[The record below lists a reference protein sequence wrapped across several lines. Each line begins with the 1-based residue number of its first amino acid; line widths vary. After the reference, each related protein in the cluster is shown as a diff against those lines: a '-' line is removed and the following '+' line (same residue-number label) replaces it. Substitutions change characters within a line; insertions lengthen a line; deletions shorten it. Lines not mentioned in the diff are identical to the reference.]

1 MLHILM
7 TAVNAIVPIVL
18 LILLGYLLRQW
29 GMLSDLFVKNGGAL
43 VFKVLLPVLLFVNIY
58 EIGDLADVDWA
69 AVIFCVGAVVALFLL
84 GIPAAALGT
93 KDPLRKGV
101 LWQCVFRSNYNIIGL
116 PLAAALGGE
125 EALAFA
131 AIVAALVVPLY
142 NVFAVISLCVYVS
155 PEEGKKPSVK
165 KILLD
170 ILKNPLI
177 IAAIVGAVCLG
188 IRAAENAIFGSV
200 VFSLKEDLKFLY
212 SPLNSLKSMATPLA
226 LVVLGG
232 QFRFSLVKGMFREI
246 AVGTVVRLVVAPVLG
261 LVIALALDSFCH
273 LSICDPVTVPGIL
286 CVLGAPVAVSSAVMA
301 SQMGNDEQLAAQ
313 LVVWTSIGSMF
324 TVFAL
329 VCGLMG
335 MGLLSV

>member
-1 MLHILM
+1 
-7 TAVNAIVPIVL
+7 
-18 LILLGYLLRQW
+18 
-29 GMLSDLFVKNGGAL
+29 
-43 VFKVLLPVLLFVNIY
+43 VLLPVLLFVNIY
-58 EIGDLADVDWA
+58 EIGSVTDVDWA
-69 AVIFCVGAVVALFLL
+69 AVLFCVGAVVALFLL
-84 GIPAAALGT
+84 GIPTALLGT
-93 KDPLRKGV
+93 KEPLRKGV

-142 NVFAVISLCVYVS
+142 NVFAVISLCVFVS
-155 PEEGKKPSVK
+155 PGEGKKPSVK

-177 IAAIVGAVCLG
+177 IAAILGAVCLV
-188 IRAAENAIFGSV
+188 IRALENKIFGSV
-200 VFSLKEDLKFLY
+200 VFSLQRDLKFLY
-212 SPLNSLKSMATPLA
+212 SPLNSLKTMATPLA

-232 QFRFSLVKGMFREI
+232 QFKFSLVKGMFREI
-246 AVGTVVRLVVAPVLG
+246 AVGTALRLLVAPVLG
-261 LVIALALDSFCH
+261 LAAALLLDKLCN

-313 LVVWTSIGSMF
+313 LVVWTSIGSMI

-329 VCGLMG
+329 VCGLMA
-335 MGLLSV
+335 MGLLSI

>member
-1 MLHILM
+1 MWHILL

-18 LILLGYLLRQW
+18 LILVGYFLRQW
-29 GMLSDLFVKNGGAL
+29 GMLSDRFVKDGGAL

-58 EIGDLADVDWA
+58 EIGSVSDVDWA
-69 AVIFCVGAVVALFLL
+69 AVLFCVGAVVALFLL
-84 GIPAAALGT
+84 GIPTALLGT
-93 KDPLRKGV
+93 KEPLRKGV

-142 NVFAVISLCVYVS
+142 NVFAVISLCVFVS
-155 PEEGKKPSVK
+155 PGEGKKPSVK

-177 IAAIVGAVCLG
+177 IAAILGAVCLV
-188 IRAAENAIFGSV
+188 IRALENKIFGSV
-200 VFSLKEDLKFLY
+200 VFSLQRDLKFLY
-212 SPLNSLKSMATPLA
+212 SPLNSLKTMATPLA

-232 QFRFSLVKGMFREI
+232 QFKFSLVKGMFREI
-246 AVGTVVRLVVAPVLG
+246 AVGTALRLLVAPVLG
-261 LVIALALDSFCH
+261 LAAALLLDKLCS

-313 LVVWTSIGSMF
+313 LVVWTSIGSMI

-329 VCGLMG
+329 VCGLMA
-335 MGLLSV
+335 MGLLSI

>member
-1 MLHILM
+1 MWHILM
-7 TAVNAIVPIVL
+7 TAVNAVVPIIL
-18 LILLGYLLRQW
+18 LIGLGYILRQR
-29 GMLSDLFVKNGGAL
+29 GILSELFVKNGGAL

-58 EIGDLADVDWA
+58 DMGDLSDVDWA
-69 AVIFCVGAVVALFLL
+69 AVLFCVGAVVALFLL
-84 GIPAAALGT
+84 GIPVALLGT
-93 KDPLRKGV
+93 RDPLRRGV

-125 EALAFA
+125 EALTFA
-131 AIVAALVVPLY
+131 SIVAALVVPLY
-142 NVFAVISLCVYVS
+142 NVFAVISLCVFVR
-155 PEEGKKPSVK
+155 PEDGKKPSVK

-177 IAAIVGAVCLG
+177 IAAILGALCLG
-188 IRAAENAIFGSV
+188 IRAAENALFGSV
-200 VFSLKEDLKFLY
+200 VFTLKEDLKFLY

-232 QFRFSLVKGMFREI
+232 QFRFSVVKGLFREI
-246 AVGTVVRLVVAPVLG
+246 AVGTLVRLVLAPVLG
-261 LVIALALDSFCH
+261 LAAALLLDRFCGF
-273 LSICDPVTVPGIL
+273 SICDPVTVPGIL

-313 LVVWTSIGSMF
+313 LVVWTSVGSML

-329 VCGLMG
+329 VCALMAT
-335 MGLLSV
+335 GLLAI

>member
-1 MLHILM
+1 M

-58 EIGDLADVDWA
+58 EIGSVADVDWA
-69 AVIFCVGAVVALFLL
+69 AVLFCVGAVVALFLL

-101 LWQCVFRSNYNIIGL
+101 LWQCVFRGNYNIIGL

-155 PEEGKKPSVK
+155 PEEGKKPSVR

-177 IAAIVGAVCLG
+177 IAAILGAVCLG
-188 IRAAENAIFGSV
+188 IRAWQIGAFGSV
-200 VFSLKEDLKFLY
+200 VFSLKDDLKFLY
-212 SPLNSLKSMATPLA
+212 SPLNSLKTMATPLA

-246 AVGTVVRLVVAPVLG
+246 AVGTAARLIVAPVLG
-261 LVIALALDSFCH
+261 LTIAIALDRLCH

-286 CVLGAPVAVSSAVMA
+286 CVLGSPVAVSSAVMA